1 MEFIELLAVSGHL
14 YAITRIAGRAVRI
27 DRLN

>member
-1 MEFIELLAVSGHL
+1 MTEIELLTVSGHL
-14 YAITRIAGRAVRI
+14 YAITRIDGRAVRI